1 MRKNPWFMI
10 LAAFG
15 AVMISLVALGGSEK
29 LEAATSLNGHVSVQK
44 VMHAATSGV
53 VVDQRTDVSSLQPV
67 TVWNTKISSAI
78 ASTDEINPFGKATT
92 NLQARPS
99 FGTDTLP
106 PALGL
111 QRPNKAGGEKVYPN
125 FVIVNYGQP
134 YLDMGVWWQNK
145 CLKSYYGQP
154 GCLQQWRERYWMAK

>member
-1 MRKNPWFMI
+1 MV

-15 AVMISLVALGGSEK
+15 AVMISLVALGGGEK
-29 LEAATSLNGHVSVQK
+29 LEAATSLNGHVMSVQK

-78 ASTDEINPFGKATT
+78 ASTDEINPFGKAT

-106 PALGL
+106 ALGL
-111 QRPNKAGGEKVYPN
+111 QRPNKAGESKADPSARLRCGWWLRWSNYWFAVSKPAGAGWNTVYIDPEGN
-125 FVIVNYGQP
+125 LYQYACSLI
-134 YLDMGVWWQNK
+134 
-145 CLKSYYGQP
+145 
-154 GCLQQWRERYWMAK
+154 